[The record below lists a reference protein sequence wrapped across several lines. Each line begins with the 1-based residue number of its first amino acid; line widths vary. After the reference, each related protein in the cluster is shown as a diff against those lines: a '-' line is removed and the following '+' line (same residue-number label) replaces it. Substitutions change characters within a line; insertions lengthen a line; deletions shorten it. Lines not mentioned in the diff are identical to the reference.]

1 MSPIQFSTH
10 GLPPREQIEAWRGW
24 FDTVFDVVPGVAD
37 DGFAAQSTTWT
48 LDGFALS
55 RVAAPSLQATR
66 TKTLIRRNPIDHW
79 AVTLGQRAT
88 TGLGGH
94 GETLNVPA
102 RTPFIVSLGCEL
114 LSQRSQDERLQL
126 YLPRDTFS
134 ELAPMLDAVQGQ
146 ALNTPLGKLLGDY
159 IVLLEQSLAGLSAAD
174 LPRLTNAVR
183 AMMLAC
189 VAPSSDHAAAAAS
202 QIDVSRREKARQVIG
217 RHLRQ
222 PSLGTDTLC
231 RELGMSRSQVYRLL
245 QNDGG
250 VMHYI
255 QRRRLLQAYA
265 DLSDPSNTTSITA
278 IAESLCFPDASSFT
292 RAFKQEFGVSPR
304 DVRAMSVAGQAL
316 LPVPRH
322 PPGSEIATLRD
333 CLRQF

>member
-24 FDTVFDVVPGVAD
+24 FDSVFDVVPGAVD
-37 DGFAAQSTTWT
+37 DGFTAQSTTWT

-66 TKTLIRRNPIDHW
+66 TKALIRRNPIDHW
-79 AVTLGQRAT
+79 AVTLGQRTT
-88 TGLGGH
+88 TGLGGN

-102 RTPFIVSLGCEL
+102 RTPFVVSLGRGL
-114 LSQRSQDERLQL
+114 VSQRSQDERLQL
-126 YLPRDTFS
+126 YLPRDTFG

-159 IVLLEQSLAGLSAAD
+159 LVLLEQSLAGLTPAD

-189 VAPSSDHAAAAAS
+189 VAPSTDHAVAAAN
-202 QIDVSRREKARQVIG
+202 QIDISRRERARQIIG
-217 RHLRQ
+217 RHLRH
-222 PSLGTDTLC
+222 PSMGTDTLC

-265 DLSDPSNTTSITA
+265 DLSDLSNTRSITA

-292 RAFKQEFGVSPR
+292 RAFRQEFGVSPR
-304 DVRAMSVAGQAL
+304 DVRAVSLTGQAL

-322 PPGSEIATLRD
+322 PPGSEIETLRD